1 MGQKWKG
8 TVEARK
14 LRFLEL
20 YEACASRSML
30 MNELGMV
37 RHDVDGWCYTI
48 RIFGASQFLM
58 SHTSKTHYSYE
69 TKLAAVKAR
78 PRATKTKYL
87 CFQRHPS
94 TTKTGRLLTE
104 SPLRFMWRVLDS
116 LSYETRLK
124 VSVLRTLSRTL
135 VAFGFDEGRVH
146 SSNAFATDIGMEP
159 DVIGSA
165 SEHVLS

>member
-20 YEACASRSML
+20 YEAGASRSML

-37 RHDVDGWCYTI
+37 RHDVDDWCYTI

-78 PRATKTKYL
+78 LEDQIPYQDIMARYGVAPKLLRTSWPDMVL
-87 CFQRHPS
+87 HPS
-94 TTKTGRLLTE
+94 FSAGGAKFSVSRARL
-104 SPLRFMWRVLDS
+104 
-116 LSYETRLK
+116 
-124 VSVLRTLSRTL
+124 
-135 VAFGFDEGRVH
+135 GFCQRKRGVR
-146 SSNAFATDIGMEP
+146 
-159 DVIGSA
+159 
-165 SEHVLS
+165 